1 MVLYE
6 SHVGMNRLSLQQSVF
21 WNNFLSPEGRFYYFV
36 LSQTAVVFISLCNIV
51 MPEEVEC
58 VLYDYRMLKLAF
70 VIRST
75 RIRRLPVV

>member
-6 SHVGMNRLSLQQSVF
+6 SHVCMNRLSLQQSVF
-21 WNNFLSPEGRFYYFV
+21 WNICLSPEGRFYLFCPKQLLFLYV
-36 LSQTAVVFISLCNIV
+36 CEIYV

-58 VLYDYRMLKLAF
+58 VLYDYRMLKLVF